1 MGSGFDIMAVVPFVL
16 IFGVFYFLILRPQQ
30 QKIKKH
36 QNMLANLRRGDRVV
50 TNGGLI
56 GTISKIVSDVEVQL
70 ELADDLRV
78 RHVRGMITEVLA
90 KTNPITSTGE
100 TPKRSAEAGAKIASS
115 VVKKTGV
122 SKAKKTSKAAN
133 RSTGKSKV

>member
-1 MGSGFDIMAVVPFVL
+1 MGSGFDIMAVLPFVL
-16 IFGVFYFLILRPQQ
+16 IFGVFYFLILRTQQ

-36 QNMLANLRRGDRVV
+36 QNILANLRRGDRVV

-70 ELADDLRV
+70 ELADDVRV

-90 KTNPITSTGE
+90 KTDPITPIGE
-100 TPKRSAEAGAKIASS
+100 TSKGSVRTGAEIASP
-115 VVKKTGV
+115 VIKKTGA
-122 SKAKKTSKAAN
+122 SKTK
-133 RSTGKSKV
+133 

>member
-1 MGSGFDIMAVVPFVL
+1 MGSGFDIMAVLPFVL

-70 ELADDLRV
+70 ELADDIRI

-90 KTNPITSTGE
+90 KTDPITTISE
-100 TPKRSAEAGAKIASS
+100 TPKGSAEAGGKIASP
-115 VVKKTGV
+115 VIKKTGV
-122 SKAKKTSKAAN
+122 SKAKKTNKAAN
-133 RSTGKSKV
+133 RSTGKPKV